1 MDERSADHDATG
13 APPGADPPAPGQSR
27 RGFLKAGTAGVVAA
41 AVGPGMLAAE
51 RAVGAGKDI
60 PRVEFVDRRRKV
72 LRGGVVLSLDPAVGD
87 FEQADVVIE
96 DKKIV
101 AVGPNLGNVAGQQ
114 IDCTGTVVMPGFIST
129 HNHQYE
135 IIQRSII
142 ADGLIVFGGDPEQQ
156 PSTWPHESYG
166 TVVQGIWTAGR
177 LPDPNVQGSF
187 LWDLGRP
194 PYDPEDCY
202 ISELVA
208 SLGQILQ
215 GVTMSTDTSQASH
228 TPEYTDAMIQGLMD
242 SGHRVLYDYSNGINR
257 SATDPNQPY
266 EFPGAIGES
275 SYGIGR
281 LAATY
286 FNSSDQ
292 LVTLGLNAGPTP
304 VIDPK
309 TGETRDY
316 TGWQLAREFG
326 AHINN
331 HNVGGIQVVLNAAA
345 DPRNGTDWSDVTLVH
360 CVRWQDQP
368 VAQIG
373 VDNVTSEAWRI
384 FSERGGHASIA
395 PLIEQQ
401 MRHGMPP
408 FQLCLNYGILPSLSP
423 DVETN
428 MTPCPFS
435 MMRGAFTLQ
444 RALANDLAFPI
455 SDPDGLVAPQLV
467 TSRQV
472 IEMMTI
478 AGAAGSGVL
487 DKVGTLTPGKEAD
500 IVVLSARN
508 LNVWPMN
515 NAPGSV
521 VTMMNQAHVRDV
533 FIAGKTMVREGK
545 LLGWNI
551 ERLLRKVEQSRER
564 VLRRINARPAVGALP
579 KGLNSEDDPYRPNF
593 LGSCCYVGQNTVA
606 PEYQLRP

>member
-1 MDERSADHDATG
+1 MDDSSSDRDIPPNG
-13 APPGADPPAPGQSR
+13 APPDGPPADGASSANERSR
-27 RGFLKAGTAGVVAA
+27 REFLKTG
-41 AVGPGMLAAE
+41 AVG
-51 RAVGAGKDI
+51 V
-60 PRVEFVDRRRKV
+60 
-72 LRGGVVLSLDPAVGD
+72 
-87 FEQADVVIE
+87 
-96 DKKIV
+96 
-101 AVGPNLGNVAGQQ
+101 VAGQQ
-114 IDCTGTVVMPGFIST
+114 IDCSGTIVMPGFIST

-177 LPDPNVQGSF
+177 LPDPATPGSF
-187 LWDLGRP
+187 IWDLGRS

-208 SLGQILQ
+208 SLGQITQ
-215 GVTMSTDTSQASH
+215 GVTMSTDTSQSSH

-242 SGHRVLYDYSNGINR
+242 SGQRVLYDYSSGTNR
-257 SATDPNQPY
+257 SAQFPDQPY
-266 EFPGAIGES
+266 EFPGAIGEHA
-275 SYGIGR
+275 YGIGR

-286 FNSSDQ
+286 FNSRDQ

-304 VIDPK
+304 VVDPK

-331 HNVGGIQVVLNAAA
+331 HNVGGIQTVLNAAA
-345 DPRNGTDWSDVTLVH
+345 DPRNGDDWSDVTLVH
-360 CVRWQDQP
+360 CVRWQDEP

-373 VDNVTSEAWRI
+373 VDNVTSQAWQV
-384 FSERGGHASIA
+384 FAERGGHASIA
-395 PLIEQQ
+395 PLIEMQ

-408 FQLCLNYGILPSLSP
+408 FQLALNHGILPSLSP

-444 RALANDLAFPI
+444 RALANDLALPI
-455 SDPDGLVAPQLV
+455 SDPNGLLAPQLI
-467 TSRQV
+467 TSRQA

-500 IVVLSARN
+500 IVVLSHRN
-508 LNVWPMN
+508 LNVSPMN

-533 FIAGKTMVREGK
+533 FIAGKLMVRDGK

-551 ERLLRKVEQSRER
+551 ERLLRKVEQARER
-564 VLRRINARPAVGALP
+564 VLRRINGRSLTGPLP
-579 KGLNSEDDPYRPNF
+579 KGLNSETGPYRPNF

-606 PEYQLRP
+606 PEYTLRP